1 MRFAIASPVLVAALL
16 TSTLSFVADGS
27 ASAEEWKQYRNIEQA
42 VWSATELDKA
52 RQFAASI
59 GSTAI
64 MIVDHGD
71 VVQAWGAID
80 HPYASASIRKSIY
93 DATIGATHL
102 FKPFDINTSLGTLGI
117 DDIDPLDKVELSATF
132 EQLLTARSGVYH
144 PGAYET
150 PSNARRRPSRHSA
163 KPGMQ
168 WYYNNWDFNVVCAAF
183 KQLSGEPMEQAF
195 HDRLAKPLGMEDF
208 KPSHVFEWLE
218 PRLSRHPAVTFRISA
233 RDLARIGKL
242 YLQQGRWSDQ
252 LIVSPDWVKR
262 STQPHTT
269 FEPEHYRGAGNGY
282 GRLWWIFPARSERN
296 SPYQY
301 HHRVAARGSGGQIM
315 VLFPDLDLLVV
326 HRADTD
332 SGRGVS
338 DEDGLKLLDMIM
350 SARKGEPAAD
360 ATVGPVRPEKLSG
373 KPPTPLRADLT
384 AVPASRR
391 DALEARYMFSADKGL
406 RLYQF
411 DDRLFAQLLGVPL
424 PDAELFQDSNGSLRS
439 PMAPV
444 VIEPVRSADGH
455 VEAVRMTF
463 RGRTQTGQRGD

>member
-1 MRFAIASPVLVAALL
+1 MRYTIASPVLAAALVA
-16 TSTLSFVADGS
+16 STLLFVAGGS
-27 ASAEEWKQYRNIEQA
+27 ASAEEWRQYRKVEQA
-42 VWSATELDKA
+42 GWSETELDKA

-59 GSTAI
+59 GSAAV
-64 MIVDHGD
+64 MIVDHGA

-102 FKPFDINTSLGTLGI
+102 LKPFDINTSLGKLEI
-117 DDIDPLDKVELSATF
+117 NDIDPLDNVELSATF

-195 HDRLAKPLGMEDF
+195 KNRLAQPLGMEDF

-242 YLQQGRWSDQ
+242 YLQHGRWKDQ
-252 LIVSPDWVKR
+252 TIVSPDWVKR
-262 STQPHTT
+262 STKPHTI

-282 GRLWWIFPARSERN
+282 GRLWWIFPARPDRN
-296 SPYQY
+296 SPYQD
-301 HHRVAARGSGGQIM
+301 HHRVAARGNGGQIM
-315 VLFPDLDLLVV
+315 VLFPDLDVLVV

-332 SGRGVS
+332 NGRGVS
-338 DEDGLKLLDMIM
+338 GGNGLKLLDMIM
-350 SARKGEPAAD
+350 GARRGEPTDD
-360 ATVGPVRPEKLSG
+360 ASMGPLRPEKLSG
-373 KPPTPLRADLT
+373 KTPTPLRTDLT

-391 DALEARYMFSADKGL
+391 DALEARYMFSEDEGL

-411 DDRLFAQLLGVPL
+411 DNRLFAELLGVPL
-424 PDAELFQDSNGSLRS
+424 PDAELFQAFDGSLRS
-439 PMAPV
+439 PVAPV
-444 VIEPVRSADGH
+444 VIEPVRSTDGH
-455 VEAVRMTF
+455 VEAIRMTF
-463 RGRTQTGQRGD
+463 RGRTQTGKRVD